1 MTQII
6 EKYVYNKCTVL
17 LMGCRV
23 VERDIVMAN
32 KKVCDIQCDQIGR
45 YFGLWA
51 TFYSLWQ

>member
-23 VERDIVMAN
+23 VERDIMMAN

-51 TFYSLWQ
+51 TF